1 MRKISGEITFDR
13 IQSHQTVFIKILFW
27 FKLDVQA
34 SYCHIKA
41 QTFETGLTIRFWLK
55 EFRRFYPLSFNSIH
69 QLITHYDKFSTDPIL
84 NYPTSEQRWIT
95 WLKYHNSKTNLL
107 LSFSVHTKN
116 QRGLFIRESLIRMIW
131 FMRLEIINKKIMDF
145 RNILTMNVLIN

>member
-1 MRKISGEITFDR
+1 MIEFNLTKLYLSEYYSDSNWTFK
-13 IQSHQTVFIKILFW
+13 HLTVIL
-27 FKLDVQA
+27 KLRLLRHSD
-34 SYCHIKA
+34 
-41 QTFETGLTIRFWLK
+41 LTIRFWLK

-69 QLITHYDKFSTDPIL
+69 QLITHYHKFNTDPIL

-95 WLKYHNSKTNLL
+95 WLKYHNSKTNLS

>member
-1 MRKISGEITFDR
+1 MIEFNLTKLYLSEYYSDSNWTFK
-13 IQSHQTVFIKILFW
+13 HLTVIL
-27 FKLDVQA
+27 KLRLLRH
-34 SYCHIKA
+34 S
-41 QTFETGLTIRFWLK
+41 GLTIRFWLK

-69 QLITHYDKFSTDPIL
+69 QLITHYDKFSTDPIW
-84 NYPTSEQRWIT
+84 NDPTSDQQWIT
-95 WLKYHNSKTNLL
+95 WLKYHNSKTNLS

-116 QRGLFIRESLIRMIW
+116 QWGLFIRESLIRMIW